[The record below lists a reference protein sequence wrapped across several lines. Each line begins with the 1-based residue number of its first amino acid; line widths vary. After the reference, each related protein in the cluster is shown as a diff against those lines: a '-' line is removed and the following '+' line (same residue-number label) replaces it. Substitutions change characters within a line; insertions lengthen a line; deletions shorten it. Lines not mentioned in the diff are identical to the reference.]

1 MSQRVTLQTIADR
14 VGVSRTTVSNAWSR
28 PDQLSAEV
36 RDKILATAEELGYA
50 GPDPAARGL
59 RRGRADAIGMLLTE
73 TLRYAFE
80 DPHAAE
86 LLRGVAAAIEEAD
99 TGLLIVPLPPR
110 RRVGEALRSAVVDG
124 CLVYSM
130 PLDHPAVDV
139 LRRREV
145 PLVCIDGPRI
155 EGVPFVG
162 IDDRGASRD
171 LAELVVSYGHRRIL
185 VLSIR
190 TVDDL
195 YDGPIDADRLARGV
209 YQNSLERIH
218 GTFDATDAAGVP
230 RDGIV
235 LHELSRNHRH
245 RAREVVAGI
254 LDGPDAPTAIIALSD
269 ELAAGALDAA
279 TARGMEPGRDI
290 TIVGFDDQASAAEL
304 GLTTVRQS
312 AYDKGYRAASMLVGH
327 GPPTD
332 IVLPHELVRRG
343 TVGPAPEP
351 T

>member
-36 RDKILATAEELGYA
+36 RERILAAADELGYA

-59 RRGRADAIGMLLTE
+59 RRGRAGAIGLLLTE

-99 TGLLIVPLPPR
+99 TGLLLVPLPPR
-110 RRVGEALRSAVVDG
+110 RRIGEALRSAAVDG

-130 PLDHPAVDV
+130 PRDHPAVEV
-139 LRRREV
+139 LRRRDV
-145 PLVCIDGPRI
+145 PLACIDGPRLD
-155 EGVPFVG
+155 GVPFVG
-162 IDDRGASRD
+162 IDDRGASRE
-171 LAELVVSYGHRRIL
+171 LAELVLSYGHRRVL

-195 YDGPIDADRLARGV
+195 HDGPITAARLAGGV
-209 YQNSLERIH
+209 YQNALDRIA
-218 GTFDATDAAGVP
+218 GTFDAADAAGVP
-230 RDGIV
+230 RDGIA
-235 LHELSRNHRH
+235 LHEVSTDHRR
-245 RAREVVAGI
+245 RARALLADV
-254 LDGPDAPTAIIALSD
+254 LRGPSPPTAVIALSD

-279 TARGMEPGRDI
+279 EAAGLRPGVDL
-290 TIVGFDDQASAAEL
+290 TIVGFDDQAAAARL
-304 GLTTVRQS
+304 DLTTVRQS
-312 AYDKGYRAASMLVGH
+312 AYDKGYAAAAMLVG
-327 GPPTD
+327 GDEPRD
-332 IVLPHELVRRG
+332 LVLPHELIRRG
-343 TVGPAPEP
+343 TVGPAPA
-351 T
+351 